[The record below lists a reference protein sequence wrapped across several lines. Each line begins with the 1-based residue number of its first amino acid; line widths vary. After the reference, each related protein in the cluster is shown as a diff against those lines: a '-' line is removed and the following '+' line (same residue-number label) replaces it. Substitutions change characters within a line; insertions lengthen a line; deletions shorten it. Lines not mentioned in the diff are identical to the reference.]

1 MRLGGDFVHMA
12 VPKFDLQPEATCAS
26 IIRYVSKPRNYWAY
40 LEIRQTLTSSHAW
53 HAKTA
58 APQAE
63 VFFKAAEGTK
73 ASMERCRYPQTHC
86 VASACGTAARSH
98 GYKPGAWRSGASSGA
113 DCTSASGSCQSP
125 SRCCRLRNASTPY
138 PGMLTSC
145 RSPPA
150 ADREGK
156 ALSARAL
163 RRTQACWVKS
173 WCRGHPKALTAAQ
186 SRNPEARR
194 TEHRHAGKCGSIQKG
209 REGRRSSHHA
219 PTPPLQGLHS
229 GASDSRRPQVA
240 WAACEQQQ
248 GEGRPPKYRAYR
260 RDSGRP
266 KPRPPMRQRP
276 LLPEGAANCAATQVG
291 RRERCGHAIM
301 SCMQLEAGLCRHCMR
316 GRCTAHSW
324 PASKGAQLAGGR
336 HAGACPAGRPEPGP
350 GIRHLWPDRQRSRAG
365 TPAPWPRQRLPH
377 ARRCPPAQRGAC
389 LGAALTACLHCWT
402 PYTLCWHL

>member
-1 MRLGGDFVHMA
+1 M
-12 VPKFDLQPEATCAS
+12 
-26 IIRYVSKPRNYWAY
+26 
-40 LEIRQTLTSSHAW
+40 
-53 HAKTA
+53 
-58 APQAE
+58 
-63 VFFKAAEGTK
+63 
-73 ASMERCRYPQTHC
+73 
-86 VASACGTAARSH
+86 
-98 GYKPGAWRSGASSGA
+98 
-113 DCTSASGSCQSP
+113 
-125 SRCCRLRNASTPY
+125 
-138 PGMLTSC
+138 
-145 RSPPA
+145 
-150 ADREGK
+150 
-156 ALSARAL
+156 SARAL
-163 RRTQACWVKS
+163 RRTQACWVKT
-173 WCRGHPKALTAAQ
+173 WCRWHPKALTAAQ
-186 SRNPEARR
+186 SCNPEARR
-194 TEHRHAGKCGSIQKG
+194 TEHRHAGTCGSIQKG
-209 REGRRSSHHA
+209 GEGRRSSHHA

-276 LLPEGAANCAATQVG
+276 LLPVGAANCAATQVG

-365 TPAPWPRQRLPH
+365 APAPWPRQRLPH